1 MATGITASF
10 RTSNPRSNMKL
21 KAYTK
26 FVVAAVGLAVT
37 LGVLDP
43 GLQQNVAGLLTA
55 IGVFLFPNAE

>member
-1 MATGITASF
+1 
-10 RTSNPRSNMKL
+10 MKL

-43 GLQQNVAGLLTA
+43 GLQQIVAGLLTA